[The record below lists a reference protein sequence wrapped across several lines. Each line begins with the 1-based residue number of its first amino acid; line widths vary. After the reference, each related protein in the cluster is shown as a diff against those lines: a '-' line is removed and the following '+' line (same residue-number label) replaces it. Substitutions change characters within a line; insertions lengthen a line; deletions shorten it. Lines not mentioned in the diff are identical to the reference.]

1 MDFEL
6 NINGKSYPVKDVDP
20 NMPLL
25 WILRDILGLTG
36 TKYSC
41 GDGSC
46 GTCAILM
53 NGMPMRSC
61 VLPVAAAMS
70 AEITTI
76 EGLSEEGDHPVQ
88 EAWIEEDVAQCGFC
102 QGGLILETVALLKKN
117 PDPTDQQIDQAL
129 AGNLCRCGT
138 YPRIRKAVK
147 NAARRL
153 AK

>member
-6 NINGKSYPVKDVDP
+6 NINGKSHKIKDVDP
-20 NMPLL
+20 TMPLL

-46 GTCAILM
+46 GTCVILM

-70 AEITTI
+70 AEIITI
-76 EGLSEEGDHPVQ
+76 EGLSEDGDHPVQ

-102 QGGLILETVALLKKN
+102 QGGVILETVALLKKN
-117 PDPTDQQIDQAL
+117 PDPSDQQIDQAL

-153 AK
+153 AQ

>member
-6 NINGKSYPVKDVDP
+6 NINGKSHKVKDVDP
-20 NMPLL
+20 TMPLL

-46 GTCAILM
+46 GTCVILM

-70 AEITTI
+70 AEIITI
-76 EGLSEEGDHPVQ
+76 EGLSEDGDHPVQ

-102 QGGLILETVALLKKN
+102 QGGIILETVALLKKN
-117 PDPTDQQIDQAL
+117 PDPSDQQIDQAL

-153 AK
+153 AQ

>member
-6 NINGKSYPVKDVDP
+6 NINGKSHKVKDVDP
-20 NMPLL
+20 TMPLL

-46 GTCAILM
+46 GTCVILM

-70 AEITTI
+70 AEIITI
-76 EGLSEEGDHPVQ
+76 EGLSEDGDHPVQ

-102 QGGLILETVALLKKN
+102 QGGIILETVALLKKN
-117 PDPTDQQIDQAL
+117 PDPSDQQIDQAL

-138 YPRIRKAVK
+138 YPRVRKAVK

-153 AK
+153 AQ